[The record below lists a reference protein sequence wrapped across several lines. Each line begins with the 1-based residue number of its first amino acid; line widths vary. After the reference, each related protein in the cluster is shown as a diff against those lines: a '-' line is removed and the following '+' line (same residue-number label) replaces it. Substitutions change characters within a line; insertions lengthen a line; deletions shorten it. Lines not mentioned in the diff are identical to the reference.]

1 MMLPSRCAIC
11 GTKASPTGPKLS
23 QQVRSEPA
31 CVPAT
36 EGMEPGVVRVQAV
49 RLNPDI
55 CIVVVDEDS
64 FPSFRGKGKPT
75 PCSERKAAVLS
86 CDMAS
91 REGHHRG
98 LRTGHVLTGVTRE
111 LGRACCLPAKNCR
124 SLRAAGW
131 LKSPGVDTR
140 FPVSQR
146 ANHRETTGYRFA
158 SDERSD
164 WDGQ

>member
-49 RLNPDI
+49 RLNPEI
-55 CIVVVDEDS
+55 CIVVVDEDNL
-64 FPSFRGKGKPT
+64 PIRGERKPT

-98 LRTGHVLTGVTRE
+98 LRTGHVFIGVARE
-111 LGRACCLPAKNCR
+111 LERACY
-124 SLRAAGW
+124 
-131 LKSPGVDTR
+131 
-140 FPVSQR
+140 FPVII
-146 ANHRETTGYRFA
+146 TG
-158 SDERSD
+158 
-164 WDGQ
+164 